1 MWVSTLLCWERA
13 GNLIA
18 EYARHGLKKCM
29 CLIVRGY
36 KHQEQFV
43 SFLKPLSSSS
53 AENLGSTWCG
63 WACDSS
69 RIWEQA
75 CPDQSDVCSSAAQ
88 FVLTTECVSWGACH
102 PRGWTRVCSAESCL
116 WQRAGWYIV
125 GKSVLTQIRGRY
137 KKQENWTTWNNSR
150 ALPLNV

>member
-1 MWVSTLLCWERA
+1 MWVCTLLCWEQT

-18 EYARHGLKKCM
+18 EYARCGLKKCIH
-29 CLIVRGY
+29 LIVRGY

-43 SFLKPLSSSS
+43 SFLQPLSFSSF
-53 AENLGSTWCG
+53 ENLRKRMVWLGLWQQQVLGAGLSRQERRLQLRSTF
-63 WACDSS
+63 A
-69 RIWEQA
+69 
-75 CPDQSDVCSSAAQ
+75 
-88 FVLTTECVSWGACH
+88 LTTERVSWGACH
-102 PRGWTRVCSAESCL
+102 PRGWTHTCSAQSCS
-116 WQRAGWYIV
+116 WQWAGLCIV